1 MNPHTQHPDEG
12 SDSSGGNAGPSE
24 GMNTGIEKGKDAGIG
39 AATHAGHKAGPSGQ
53 DAEPS
58 EGQTGQ
64 SAAPP
69 AGPTPDTSATLPL
82 DTSATLPL
90 DFSAGPG
97 TGASR
102 GPAADQRPAAD
113 TSATLPV
120 DTSATLPLDT
130 SATLPLD
137 FSGGTGGG
145 AGTPPLPPP
154 PPYYGAT
161 PPPAGSQ
168 PQNFFDW
175 IRSQGIYRGRERWV
189 GGVASGIAQRLGVDP
204 LIVRGIL
211 IVLAVFAGVG
221 VLLYGIA
228 WALLPEPDGRI
239 HVQEAA
245 AGRWSSGMTGA
256 LITTIIG
263 FPSLGTGIW
272 GWDRYGFGAFIWT
285 VFWVGGAIYLVY
297 YLTQRNKSQ
306 NGVQPMSP
314 SPQAGGPTNPGYPPN
329 PTPLTTPSTPSARA
343 QSEPGTPATSS
354 TRGTPDT
361 PGTPGT
367 PTAPFATTG
376 YGASATLPRYGETTM
391 PGTGWGTP
399 PPAGPTPPPGGGY
412 QPVPGG
418 GSVPPD
424 KNRNV
429 GPGAPAVAVT
439 AGLALLVGGGLKAL
453 DVANVIHLGTSSN
466 AVVWASAA
474 VVLGLGIL
482 IAGLRGRTSGIL
494 GFFAVVAL
502 IVGGIFNVLPNADR
516 LRPQNADWSPVSIEQ
531 ARAGFDIT
539 AGTGTVDLTRLAIN
553 PPLRADVV
561 VPIDATASNLTVVIP
576 DTVPVQ
582 VRADMT
588 MGNLNEGSQN
598 HGGMTNQR
606 SYYNTDKPGE
616 TLIVEIDGTFS
627 NVTIREEN

>member
-1 MNPHTQHPDEG
+1 MNPQTEHPDEG
-12 SDSSGGNAGPSE
+12 PD
-24 GMNTGIEKGKDAGIG
+24 
-39 AATHAGHKAGPSGQ
+39 
-53 DAEPS
+53 
-58 EGQTGQ
+58 
-64 SAAPP
+64 P
-69 AGPTPDTSATLPL
+69 AGRKARQTADTSATLPL

-90 DFSAGPG
+90 DFPAGGPG
-97 TGASR
+97 AGA
-102 GPAADQRPAAD
+102 
-113 TSATLPV
+113 
-120 DTSATLPLDT
+120 
-130 SATLPLD
+130 
-137 FSGGTGGG
+137 GGT
-145 AGTPPLPPP
+145 PPPP
-154 PPYYGAT
+154 PPYYYGPT
-161 PPPAGSQ
+161 PPPSGSQ

-175 IRSQGIYRGRERWV
+175 IRSQGVHRGRERWV

-211 IVLAVFAGVG
+211 IVLTVFAGVG

-263 FPSLGTGIW
+263 FPSLGNGVW
-272 GWDRYGFGAFIWT
+272 GWDRYGFGALVWT
-285 VFWVGGAIYLVY
+285 VVWVAGAIYLIY
-297 YLTQRNKSQ
+297 YLTQRNNSG
-306 NGVQPMSP
+306 NGVTPMSS
-314 SPQAGGPTNPGYPPN
+314 SPQSGGPANPGYPANPN
-329 PTPLTTPSTPSARA
+329 PNPLTPSTPA
-343 QSEPGTPATSS
+343 TPATPSA
-354 TRGTPDT
+354 
-361 PGTPGT
+361 
-367 PTAPFATTG
+367 PTASFAATG
-376 YGASATLPRYGETTM
+376 YRGSETLPRYGESTV
-391 PGTGWGTP
+391 PGPGWGTP

-412 QPVPGG
+412 RPVPGG
-418 GSVPPD
+418 GPVPPPKD
-424 KNRNV
+424 RNF

-453 DVANVIHLGTSSN
+453 DVANVIELGTSSN

-482 IAGLRGRTSGIL
+482 FAGLRGRTSGIL

-502 IVGGIFNVLPNADR
+502 IVGGIYSALPNGDR
-516 LRPQNADWSPVSIEQ
+516 FRPQNADWSPMSIEQ
-531 ARAGFDIT
+531 ARGGFDIT

-553 PPLRADVV
+553 PPLRADLV

-582 VRADMT
+582 IRADMT

-598 HGGMTNQR
+598 HGGMTTQQSN
-606 SYYNTDKPGE
+606 YNTDKPGE

-627 NVTIREEN
+627 NVTIREGN

>member
-1 MNPHTQHPDEG
+1 MNPHTEHPDEG
-12 SDSSGGNAGPSE
+12 TDPSNGNAGRPE
-24 GMNTGIEKGKDAGIG
+24 GQETGQNAGQETGINTGRPTD
-39 AATHAGHKAGPSGQ
+39 Q
-53 DAEPS
+53 
-58 EGQTGQ
+58 
-64 SAAPP
+64 P
-69 AGPTPDTSATLPL
+69 ADTSATLPL
-82 DTSATLPL
+82 HTSATLPL
-90 DFSAGPG
+90 DFSAG
-97 TGASR
+97 
-102 GPAADQRPAAD
+102 
-113 TSATLPV
+113 
-120 DTSATLPLDT
+120 
-130 SATLPLD
+130 
-137 FSGGTGGG
+137 GG
-145 AGTPPLPPP
+145 AGTPPPPPPPP
-154 PPYYGAT
+154 PPYYGPT

-175 IRSQGIYRGRERWV
+175 IRSQGVYRGRERWV

-211 IVLAVFAGVG
+211 IVLTIFAGVG

-245 AGRWSSGMTGA
+245 AGRWSAGMTGA

-272 GWDRYGFGAFIWT
+272 GWDRYGFGAFVWT
-285 VFWVGGAIYLVY
+285 VFWVGGAIYLIY
-297 YLTQRNKSQ
+297 YLTQRNKSP
-306 NGVQPMSP
+306 NGVPLMSS
-314 SPQAGGPTNPGYPPN
+314 SPQSGGPANPGYPPN
-329 PTPLTTPSTPSARA
+329 PAPPATPSTS
-343 QSEPGTPATSS
+343 
-354 TRGTPDT
+354 
-361 PGTPGT
+361 
-367 PTAPFATTG
+367 TAPIATTG
-376 YGASATLPRYGETTM
+376 YGASATLPRYGESTV
-391 PGTGWGTP
+391 PGPGWGTP
-399 PPAGPTPPPGGGY
+399 PPAGPVPPPGGGY

-418 GSVPPD
+418 GPVPPAA
-424 KNRNV
+424 KRNF

-453 DVANVIHLGTSSN
+453 DVANVIDLGTSSN

-474 VVLGLGIL
+474 VVLGLGIA

-502 IVGGIFNVLPNADR
+502 IVGGIYNVLPNGDR
-516 LRPQNADWSPVSIEQ
+516 FRPQNADWSPVSVEQ
-531 ARAGFDIT
+531 ARGGFDIT

-582 VRADMT
+582 IRADMT

-598 HGGMTNQR
+598 HGGMTNQQ
-606 SYYNTDKPGE
+606 SSYNTEKPGE
-616 TLIVEIDGTFS
+616 TLIVEINGTFS
-627 NVTIREEN
+627 NVTIKEGN